1 MQYYQGCI
9 KEEVCLFFYIPLIV
23 LHVKLYIVITFY
35 REQNNMEAKTSLLEH
50 GGGDGVPSAPRPPG
64 PGANQLPS
72 YTLGMS
78 FNL

>member
-1 MQYYQGCI
+1 M
-9 KEEVCLFFYIPLIV
+9 EV
-23 LHVKLYIVITFY
+23 
-35 REQNNMEAKTSLLEH
+35 KTSLLEH